1 MMRGALFF
9 DTSAL
14 GSSVT
19 ITAADLKLYGYTDAS
34 STSFNLTLQTGG
46 ATYPHDPLV
55 AGDYNKANYSSSG
68 GTFDTTAGFSNS
80 AYNTLSLDA
89 TGLTWISKTGTTKFV
104 LRSSRDIAG
113 TAPTGNE
120 YVGYW
125 TYEKGSGYWPQL
137 VVTFTADDPAITAV
151 TASNIAKTTA
161 RLNSTITDDG
171 GELAGDT
178 EVRFGY
184 GTTSEA
190 AVDFDDYDTITD
202 WVSGYSEGDN
212 PYVDVAS
219 LTHTTTY
226 YFRAQVKNTT
236 STVTSTNEITFDTL
250 TVPADVSVF
259 NGIPDTDSISL
270 NWVVP
275 SGAGQVIIRFS
286 LTTYPATTADGT
298 LIYTGSS
305 SSYDHESLSSGKTYY
320 YSIWGESGGEYS
332 ANAKNLAMTTLGISS
347 TEISGGD
354 TLPTPVLPPSFDQP
368 VDPTA
373 LQKFE
378 PFYSL
383 INNFASSWGMPVATM
398 WLIGVFLIIGV
409 LGIAILIETQSMSG
423 TVIAVS
429 VMMMGAAAMQ
439 LIPSYFIAIA
449 IAMDLGVWAI
459 ERQYG

>member
-1 MMRGALFF
+1 VYF
-9 DTSAL
+9 DTSSLTSA
-14 GSSVT
+14 VT
-19 ITAADLKLYGYTDAS
+19 ITGATLKLYGSFDYSITDFNITV
-34 STSFNLTLQTGG
+34 TSGM

-55 AGDYNKANYSSSG
+55 VADFDKTLYTSG
-68 GTFDTTAGFSNS
+68 GGTLGTASFSTS
-80 AYNTLSLDA
+80 GYNDITLSA
-89 TGLTWISKTGTTKFV
+89 TGYGWVSQTGTTKFC
-104 LRSSRDIAG
+104 LMSSRDIAG
-113 TAPTGNE
+113 TTPTGLEWVN
-120 YVGYW
+120 VFA
-125 TYEKGSGYWPQL
+125 YEKGDGYWPQL

-151 TASNIAKTTA
+151 TASNIGATGA

-212 PYVDVAS
+212 PYVDVS
-219 LTHTTTY
+219 GLTHTTTY
-226 YFRAQVKNTT
+226 YFRAQVKNST

-250 TVPADVSVF
+250 TAPTDVTVF
-259 NGIPDTDSISL
+259 NGVPDTDAISL

-275 SGAGQVIIRFS
+275 SGASQVVIRYS

-305 SSYDHESLSSGKTYY
+305 SSYDHEGLSSGKTYY
-320 YSIWGESGGEYS
+320 YSIWGESGGDYS
-332 ANAKNLAMTTLGISS
+332 TNAKNLAMTTLGISS

-354 TLPTPVLPPSFDQP
+354 TLPTPVLPASFNQP

-383 INNFASSWGMPVATM
+383 INDFASSWGMPVATM
-398 WLIGVFLIIGV
+398 WLIGVFLIIAV